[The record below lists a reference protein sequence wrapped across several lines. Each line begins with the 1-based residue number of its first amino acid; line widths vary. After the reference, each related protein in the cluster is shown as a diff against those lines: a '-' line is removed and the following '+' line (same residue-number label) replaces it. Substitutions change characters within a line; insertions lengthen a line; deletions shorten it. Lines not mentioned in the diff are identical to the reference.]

1 MPKITDIQIQK
12 NNKTRANVYI
22 DGEFAFGL
30 EMLTVM
36 KLGLKIGKEVSEQTL
51 AEAVFD
57 SDKSVA
63 LTKAVG
69 YLSRAM
75 KARRQMR
82 DYLTGKG
89 YSPRII
95 SYVLEKLEEYRYVD
109 DEAYAKLYVEQNS
122 ANKGERRIK
131 QELQLKGVPREIID
145 SYCVVPSDLSEASA
159 VALADKYMRN
169 KPRDAKTAQ
178 KLQRYLLSRGYGFDT
193 VNAIVRGLGAD
204 EQSDE

>member
-75 KARRQMR
+75 KTRRQMR

-122 ANKGERRIK
+122 ANKGERR
-131 QELQLKGVPREIID
+131 
-145 SYCVVPSDLSEASA
+145 
-159 VALADKYMRN
+159 RN
-169 KPRDAKTAQ
+169 C
-178 KLQRYLLSRGYGFDT
+178 
-193 VNAIVRGLGAD
+193 N
-204 EQSDE
+204 